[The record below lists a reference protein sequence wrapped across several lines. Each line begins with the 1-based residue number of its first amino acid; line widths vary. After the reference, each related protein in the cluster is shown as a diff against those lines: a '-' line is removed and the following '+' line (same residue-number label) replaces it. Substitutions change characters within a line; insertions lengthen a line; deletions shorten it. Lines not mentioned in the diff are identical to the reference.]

1 MRLLTLAAALSVL
14 AAPALAQDAPAPA
27 PAAVSNSGLGVTI
40 PVVSDWLKSIGA
52 TVGEAQQSV
61 GRSYLPVNDGRLDW
75 NLWFYTCNGDLCD
88 DVQFSAIFTSPA
100 ITQEKVNDWNRDNRF
115 LKTFYIAPAGDTP
128 ARAVVQYDVLLT
140 ATGVEQL
147 NDVTATWANQL
158 DKFANAMGFGSA
170 AAAAP
175 APAS

>member
-1 MRLLTLAAALSVL
+1 MRLLTLAAALSIL

-27 PAAVSNSGLGVTI
+27 AAEANPGLGVTI
-40 PVVSDWLKSIGA
+40 AATSDWLKSIGA
-52 TVGEAQQSV
+52 TVGEVQQSI

-75 NLWFYTCNGDLCD
+75 NLWFYTCKIDLCD
-88 DVQFSAIFTSPA
+88 DVQYSAIFTSPA

-115 LKTFYIAPAGDTP
+115 LKTFYIAPAGDVP
-128 ARAVVQYDVLLT
+128 ARAVVQYDVLLST
-140 ATGVEQL
+140 TGIEQL

-158 DKFANAMGFGSA
+158 DKFATAMGFGPPAA

-175 APAS
+175 AQ